1 MRKDNAIFFAGG
13 LIFGLLLG
21 YFVFA
26 AVSQTT
32 GGLASS
38 AGPAGPLGVTGMGGG
53 ITQSA
58 QQAQQAMS
66 RRVLDP
72 QEVTALQNMIE
83 QNPNDNESRI
93 RLGNLYL
100 ESGHDDEA
108 VPLFRAVLER
118 EPGSNHARLHLAQSL
133 SNLGRLDEAVAEYDT
148 VLANEPG
155 NPQALLGLGRVRLYA
170 QQDITGGL
178 EAWEEL
184 MRVAPNSRE
193 AESIRDELEALK
205 SAHAIK

>member
-32 GGLASS
+32 GGLSS
-38 AGPAGPLGVTGMGGG
+38 PAGAFGTAGSLGATGMGGG
-53 ITQSA
+53 MSQP
-58 QQAQQAMS
+58 QQATS

-100 ESGHDDEA
+100 EAGHDDQA
-108 VPLFRAVLER
+108 VPLFREVLER
-118 EPGSNHARLHLAQSL
+118 DPGSNHARLHLAQTL
-133 SNLGRLDEAVAEYDT
+133 TNLGRLDEAVAEYDT

-155 NPQALLGLGRVRLYA
+155 NPQALLGLGRVRLYS

-205 SAHAIK
+205 SAHAIN

>member
-13 LIFGLLLG
+13 LVFGLLLG

-26 AVSQTT
+26 AVSQTP
-32 GGLASS
+32 GGFSS
-38 AGPAGPLGVTGMGGG
+38 LAGPAGALGPSGMGGA
-53 ITQSA
+53 TSQP
-58 QQAQQAMS
+58 AQQAMS

-72 QEVTALQNMIE
+72 QEVAALQNMIQ
-83 QNPNDNESRI
+83 QNPDDNESRV

-100 ESGHDDEA
+100 ESGHDDQA
-108 VPLFRAVLER
+108 VPLFHEVLDR
-118 EPGSNHARLHLAQSL
+118 ESGNNHARLHLAQTL
-133 SNLGRLDEAVAEYDT
+133 ANLGRLDEAVAEYDT

-170 QQDITGGL
+170 QQDITAGL

-205 SAHAIK
+205 SAHAIN

>member
-32 GGLASS
+32 GGFASS
-38 AGPAGPLGVTGMGGG
+38 AGPLGVTGMTGGMS
-53 ITQSA
+53 QSA
-58 QQAQQAMS
+58 QQSQQS

-100 ESGHDDEA
+100 EAGHDDQA
-108 VPLFRAVLER
+108 VPLFREVLER
-118 EPGSNHARLHLAQSL
+118 DPGSNHARLHLAQTL
-133 SNLGRLDEAVAEYDT
+133 TNLGRLDEAVAEYDT

-155 NPQALLGLGRVRLYA
+155 NPQALLGLGRVRLYS

-184 MRVAPNSRE
+184 MRVAPTSRE

-205 SAHAIK
+205 SAHAMN

>member
-13 LIFGLLLG
+13 LVFGLLLG

-32 GGLASS
+32 GGSS
-38 AGPAGPLGVTGMGGG
+38 PAGVASPVGSLGATGMGGA
-53 ITQSA
+53 TS
-58 QQAQQAMS
+58 QQMS

-72 QEVTALQNMIE
+72 QEVAALQNMIE
-83 QNPNDNESRI
+83 QNPDDNESRV

-100 ESGHDDEA
+100 ESGHDDQA
-108 VPLFRAVLER
+108 APLFREALER
-118 EPGSNHARLHLAQSL
+118 EPSNNHARLHMAQALA
-133 SNLGRLDEAVAEYDT
+133 NLGRLDEAVAEYDA

-205 SAHAIK
+205 SAHAIN